1 MSQNQTGTRRPIP
14 GPNDQTPR
22 TVEEPVNRQSTRVL
36 HVVFVL
42 AAVTSA
48 CATGGDKAEGP
59 LAAGSDLPAP
69 TTIPTSSS
77 TSLQASTPTTITTTI
92 PTTTEVVA
100 PVSTQPPQSA
110 ADEDLAPEVDPIGD
124 AFQESFDREHPF
136 LPLHRF
142 CTPLEPPE
150 TAPADMESG
159 ITEQMLTIVQIRTLL
174 DELTLI
180 GMTIPADETSQAL
193 EAFADLVNRECGGIH
208 GRRLDLRIVDAPSLG
223 GGGVDLDTLQTAACL
238 EATEQMPAVIVLD
251 LGGLGSAATR
261 CVAVEHDVAV
271 ISTSYRS
278 KPLMDEAD
286 GRLLTIPPTAEQ
298 VMRASVA
305 AAQDSGLLEGA
316 TIAVLVGDTA
326 GQPELVDAALV
337 TPLRWLGYQ
346 PVLHLLGCEGSATC
360 RIGSDTAVSRMIAAG
375 TDVVFTALN
384 LTTLPRVIG
393 QMVSQGMPHPLI
405 IQSGFNGQGQ
415 DLAAQNVASYSGPD
429 AGSYYDGSIIVA
441 AEPTGAS
448 RLPGYLAPT
457 FDSMCN
463 QEYARA
469 VGRPATA
476 SFDPASPSFQAVVSA
491 CSVMR
496 IVARAV
502 YDAGPD
508 PRRRDV
514 LHALEHLG
522 PVDVPG
528 MLPATSGHGKQAL
541 TDVIYDLKYRYPCQP
556 VTADPAVEEAGC
568 IIPLGGYRP
577 LG

>member
-208 GRRLDLRIVDAPSLG
+208 GSPDSPGEPAPPRLSRSV
-223 GGGVDLDTLQTAACL
+223 GVLPDCAST
-238 EATEQMPAVIVLD
+238 VV
-251 LGGLGSAATR
+251 TR
-261 CVAVEHDVAV
+261 PRV
-271 ISTSYRS
+271 S
-278 KPLMDEAD
+278 
-286 GRLLTIPPTAEQ
+286 
-298 VMRASVA
+298 
-305 AAQDSGLLEGA
+305 QDSRGNNRLSRRVGGA
-316 TIAVLVGDTA
+316 CRHG
-326 GQPELVDAALV
+326 AL
-337 TPLRWLGYQ
+337 P
-346 PVLHLLGCEGSATC
+346 
-360 RIGSDTAVSRMIAAG
+360 
-375 TDVVFTALN
+375 
-384 LTTLPRVIG
+384 TLPA
-393 QMVSQGMPHPLI
+393 
-405 IQSGFNGQGQ
+405 QSGTFPTVLGQ
-415 DLAAQNVASYSGPD
+415 SG
-429 AGSYYDGSIIVA
+429 Y
-441 AEPTGAS
+441 
-448 RLPGYLAPT
+448 
-457 FDSMCN
+457 
-463 QEYARA
+463 
-469 VGRPATA
+469 
-476 SFDPASPSFQAVVSA
+476 
-491 CSVMR
+491 
-496 IVARAV
+496 
-502 YDAGPD
+502 
-508 PRRRDV
+508 
-514 LHALEHLG
+514 
-522 PVDVPG
+522 
-528 MLPATSGHGKQAL
+528 
-541 TDVIYDLKYRYPCQP
+541 
-556 VTADPAVEEAGC
+556 
-568 IIPLGGYRP
+568 
-577 LG
+577 